1 MVEQQAFISRMQ
13 KLTAEMQ
20 EAETPSKQFE
30 LSTTISLL
38 SILQNILPGI
48 TFPISREA
56 LASEAAINAAP
67 QELVQRIKNART
79 RDFTDPEQVMDAVER
94 PTAMDQG

>member
-1 MVEQQAFISRMQ
+1 MQ

-20 EAETPSKQFE
+20 EAETPSKRFE

-38 SILQNILPGI
+38 SVLQSFLPDI
-48 TFPISREA
+48 TFPTSKEA
-56 LASEAAINAAP
+56 VASKAESIEAP
-67 QELVQRIKNART
+67 QELVQRIMNART

-94 PTAMDQG
+94 QTAMDQG